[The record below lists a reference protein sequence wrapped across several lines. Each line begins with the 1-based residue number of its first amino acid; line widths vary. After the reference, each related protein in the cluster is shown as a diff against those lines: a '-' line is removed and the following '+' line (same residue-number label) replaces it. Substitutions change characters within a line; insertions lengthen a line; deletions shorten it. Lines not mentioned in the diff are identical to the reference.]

1 MFFSKKKEEP
11 AKAEAASAT
20 ATASA
25 VDPAVAEPPKPVV
38 KKKEKRNM
46 EYEVIISKNTSINGN
61 ININGCTRIDGNI
74 EGTLAV
80 DNDLYIGEPGNIK
93 AMVYAKNATVSGTVI
108 GNMAVSGRLE
118 LTSNAKLFG
127 DIKCGMLIIA
137 EGAQFR
143 GKCSGIES
151 EPAADQTAYAEVAA
165 E

>member
-1 MFFSKKKEEP
+1 
-11 AKAEAASAT
+11 
-20 ATASA
+20 
-25 VDPAVAEPPKPVV
+25 
-38 KKKEKRNM
+38 M

-80 DNDLYIGEPGNIK
+80 DNDLYIGEPGNIR

-118 LTSNAKLFG
+118 LTSNAKVYG

-143 GKCSGIES
+143 GKCSGLDA
-151 EPAADQTAYAEVAA
+151 EPVAEQPEYVAEA
-165 E
+165 GV

>member
-1 MFFSKKKEEP
+1 MFFSKKKEAPAKVEP
-11 AKAEAASAT
+11 AVAAT
-20 ATASA
+20 P
-25 VDPAVAEPPKPVV
+25 VMDPAVVEQPKPNIL

-80 DNDLYIGEPGNIK
+80 DNDLYIGEPGNIR

-118 LTSNAKLFG
+118 LTSNAKVYG

-143 GKCSGIES
+143 GKCSGLDA
-151 EPAADQTAYAEVAA
+151 EPVVEQPEYAA
-165 E
+165 EAGV